1 MKIRDITLGAML
13 LATALTVF
21 VIESRIP
28 VPVPIPGFKIG
39 LSNIITL
46 VTVYLWDKRYAF
58 VVLMLRIIIGAVVC
72 GSGMAVLYSAAGGI
86 LCFAVMSVASILTVG
101 KLVPA
106 VSMLGA
112 VAHNFAQLGV
122 AALVLQSTAVF
133 VYLPVLCALGIAAG
147 LFTGLAGS
155 FCIKNKVV
163 HSLFKEGVNSCSEF

>member
-13 LATALTVF
+13 LAIALTVF
-21 VIESRIP
+21 VVESRIP

-46 VTVYLWDKRYAF
+46 VTIYLWEKRYAF
-58 VVLMLRIIIGAVVC
+58 AVLMLRIIIGAIVC
-72 GSGMAVLYSAAGGI
+72 GSGIAVLYSAAGGI
-86 LCFAVMSVASILTVG
+86 VCFAVMGIASLLPLG
-101 KLVPA
+101 KLIPA

-122 AALVLQSTAVF
+122 AAFFLKSTAVF

-147 LFTGLAGS
+147 LFTGIAGG
-155 FCIKNKVV
+155 FCIKNKAVCG
-163 HSLFKEGVNSCSEF
+163 LFKRGVS